1 MKGVLLMIFLA
12 TLVVC
17 QGPETHEGQHEE
29 RVHRRK
35 QIQKEICDCI
45 LKEDISTELKTKLE
59 ENKDE
64 DLRHTLHL
72 FLNKLDTKDREVIR
86 KCRREVFGKMRE
98 MFKNRKF
105 DSFMNRT
112 RYRHHPLLHERY
124 NHTESTDEKKPEGST
139 TEEKK
144 PETSS
149 HSSSVK
155 SSATSSS
162 ATKASASAAKSSATT
177 SSAAKSSASAAKSS
191 AATSSAAKSSSAKA
205 STSN

>member
-1 MKGVLLMIFLA
+1 MKGVLILFLA

-45 LKEDISTELKTKLE
+45 LKEDISSELKTKLE
-59 ENKDE
+59 ENQDE

-112 RYRHHPLLHERY
+112 RYRYHPLLHERY
-124 NHTESTDEKKPEGST
+124 NHTEIIVEKKPEVSI

-144 PETSS
+144 PETSAQPS
-149 HSSSVK
+149 PAK
-155 SSATSSS
+155 SSATTSS
-162 ATKASASAAKSSATT
+162 AAKPSASAAKSSATT
-177 SSAAKSSASAAKSS
+177 SSAAKPSASATKSS
-191 AATSSAAKSSSAKA
+191 AATSSAAKSSSTI
-205 STSN
+205 TSN

>member
-1 MKGVLLMIFLA
+1 MKGVLILFLA

-45 LKEDISTELKTKLE
+45 LKEDISSELKTKLE
-59 ENKDE
+59 ENQDE

-112 RYRHHPLLHERY
+112 RYRHHPLLHERHG
-124 NHTESTDEKKPEGST
+124 NHTLD
-139 TEEKK
+139 K
-144 PETSS
+144 PETSAKTPEAS
-149 HSSSVK
+149 TKAPEASTKTPAAH
-155 SSATSSS
+155 TS
-162 ATKASASAAKSSATT
+162 ATKSS
-177 SSAAKSSASAAKSS
+177 
-191 AATSSAAKSSSAKA
+191 
-205 STSN
+205 N

>member
-1 MKGVLLMIFLA
+1 MKGVLILFLA

-45 LKEDISTELKTKLE
+45 LKEDISSELKTKLE
-59 ENKDE
+59 ENQDE

-112 RYRHHPLLHERY
+112 RYRYHPLLHERY
-124 NHTESTDEKKPEGST
+124 NHTEIIVEKKPEVSI

-144 PETSS
+144 PETSAQPS
-149 HSSSVK
+149 PAK
-155 SSATSSS
+155 SSATTSS
-162 ATKASASAAKSSATT
+162 AAKPSASAAKSSATT
-177 SSAAKSSASAAKSS
+177 SSAAKTSASATKSS
-191 AATSSAAKSSSAKA
+191 AATSSAAKSSSAK
-205 STSN
+205 TSN

>member
-1 MKGVLLMIFLA
+1 MKGVLILFLA

-45 LKEDISTELKTKLE
+45 LKEDISSELKTKLE
-59 ENKDE
+59 ENQGE

-112 RYRHHPLLHERY
+112 RYRYHPLLHERY
-124 NHTESTDEKKPEGST
+124 NHTEPIEEKKPEDSIIV
-139 TEEKK
+139 EKK
-144 PETSS
+144 PETSAQPS
-149 HSSSVK
+149 PAK
-155 SSATSSS
+155 SSATTSS
-162 ATKASASAAKSSATT
+162 AAKPSASAAKSSATT
-177 SSAAKSSASAAKSS
+177 SSAAKPSASATKSS
-191 AATSSAAKSSSAKA
+191 AATSSAAKSSSTI
-205 STSN
+205 TSN

>member
-1 MKGVLLMIFLA
+1 MKGVLILFLA

-45 LKEDISTELKTKLE
+45 LKEDISSELKTKLE
-59 ENKDE
+59 ENQDE

-112 RYRHHPLLHERY
+112 RYRHHPLLYERY
-124 NHTESTDEKKPEGST
+124 NHTEPIEEKKPEDST
-139 TEEKK
+139 IEEKK
-144 PETSS
+144 PETSAQPS
-149 HSSSVK
+149 PAK
-155 SSATSSS
+155 SSATTSS
-162 ATKASASAAKSSATT
+162 AAKPSASAAKSSATT
-177 SSAAKSSASAAKSS
+177 SSAAKPSASTTKSS
-191 AATSSAAKSSSAKA
+191 AATSSAAKSSSAK
-205 STSN
+205 TSN

>member
-1 MKGVLLMIFLA
+1 MKGVLILFLA

-45 LKEDISTELKTKLE
+45 LKEDISSELKTKLE
-59 ENKDE
+59 ENQDE

-112 RYRHHPLLHERY
+112 RYRYHPLLHERY
-124 NHTESTDEKKPEGST
+124 NHTEIIVEKKPEVSI

-144 PETSS
+144 PETSAQPS
-149 HSSSVK
+149 PAK
-155 SSATSSS
+155 SSATTSS
-162 ATKASASAAKSSATT
+162 AAKPSASAAKSSATT
-177 SSAAKSSASAAKSS
+177 SSATKTSASATKSS
-191 AATSSAAKSSSAKA
+191 AATSSAAKSSSAK
-205 STSN
+205 TSN

>member
-1 MKGVLLMIFLA
+1 MKGVLILFLA

-45 LKEDISTELKTKLE
+45 LKEDISSELKTKLE
-59 ENKDE
+59 ENQDE

-112 RYRHHPLLHERY
+112 RYRYHPLLHERY
-124 NHTESTDEKKPEGST
+124 NHTEIIVEKKTEVSI

-144 PETSS
+144 PETSAQPS
-149 HSSSVK
+149 PAK
-155 SSATSSS
+155 SSATTSS
-162 ATKASASAAKSSATT
+162 AAKPSASAAKSSATT
-177 SSAAKSSASAAKSS
+177 SSAAKTSASATKSS
-191 AATSSAAKSSSAKA
+191 AATSSAAKSSSAK
-205 STSN
+205 TSN